1 MPVPKMNRG
10 MILRLGR
17 LLDMLYR
24 PSELAKELSVSTNTV
39 VQTYLPAG
47 APVTVDAQGKTWIH
61 GTRFA
66 LWAREVLAT
75 DRRGKLARTPSE
87 TQAWCMRCNQV
98 VEIANPRRHATG
110 QRPGVGIVSGRCP
123 LCGAKVNRFVRAA
136 RTA

>member
-17 LLDMLYR
+17 LLDMMYR
-24 PSELAKELSVSTNTV
+24 PSELAKELSVSTETV
-39 VQTYLPAG
+39 VRTYLPAG
-47 APVTVDAQGKTWIH
+47 APVTVDSQGKTWIH

-66 LWAREVLAT
+66 SWAREVLAT

-123 LCGAKVNRFVRAA
+123 LCGAKVNRFVRVA

>member
-17 LLDMLYR
+17 LLDMMYK
-24 PSELAKELSVSTNTV
+24 PGELAKELSVSTETV
-39 VQTYLPAG
+39 VNSYLPAG
-47 APVTVDAQGKTWIH
+47 APVTVDSQGTWIH

-75 DRRGKLARTPSE
+75 NRRGQLVRTVTE
-87 TQAWCMRCNQV
+87 KQAWCMRCNQV

-110 QRPGVGIVSGRCP
+110 QRPGVGYVSGKCP

-136 RTA
+136 RVA